1 MEKKE
6 KTIYE
11 KLLAV
16 QNELKAPKDKR
27 NNFGGYNYRSCESIL
42 EAVKPL
48 LQEQGLML
56 TIKDEVVN
64 IGDRYYVRATV
75 LLDDISSNGEI
86 AITALAREEEAK
98 KGMDASQ
105 ITGTASSYARKYAL
119 NGLFLIDD
127 TKDADTDEFHRTTQ
141 ENGQKTNVATQPNQP
156 PAKKIALTQ
165 KIVDEKLKFILD
177 QTDTETVKN
186 IWLNLS
192 KMYEINKDTALG
204 GILFKATENKVL
216 ELTKNKENGKNTDT
230 VASGRNQYACENRN
244 NGK

>member
-11 KLLAV
+11 KLLSV
-16 QNELKAPKDKR
+16 QNELKAPKDKK
-27 NNFGGYNYRSCESIL
+27 NTFGGYNYRSCEGIL

-48 LQEQGLML
+48 LQAQGLML

-64 IGDRYYVRATV
+64 IGDRYYVKATV

-165 KIVDEKLKFILD
+165 KIVDEKLKFILE

-216 ELTKNKENGKNTDT
+216 ELTKK
-230 VASGRNQYACENRN
+230 
-244 NGK
+244 

>member
-27 NNFGGYNYRSCESIL
+27 NNFGGYNYRSCEGIL

-165 KIVDEKLKFILD
+165 KIVDEKLKFILE
-177 QTDTETVKN
+177 QTDKETVKN
-186 IWLNLS
+186 IYLNLS

-204 GILFKATENKVL
+204 GILFKATENKIL

-230 VASGRNQYACENRN
+230 IASGKN
-244 NGK
+244 

>member
-27 NNFGGYNYRSCESIL
+27 NNFGGYNFRSCEGIL

-165 KIVDEKLKFILD
+165 KIVDEKLKFILE
-177 QTDTETVKN
+177 QTDKETVKN
-186 IWLNLS
+186 IYLNLS

-216 ELTKNKENGKNTDT
+216 ELTKNKENEKNTDT
-230 VASGRNQYACENRN
+230 IASGKN
-244 NGK
+244 

>member
-27 NNFGGYNYRSCESIL
+27 NSFGGYNYRSCEGIL

-165 KIVDEKLKFILD
+165 KIVDEKLKFILE

-230 VASGRNQYACENRN
+230 IASGKN
-244 NGK
+244 

>member
-27 NNFGGYNYRSCESIL
+27 NNFGGYNFRSCEGIL

-48 LQEQGLML
+48 LQEQGLLL

-165 KIVDEKLKFILD
+165 KIVDEKLKFILE
-177 QTDTETVKN
+177 QTDKETVKN
-186 IWLNLS
+186 IYLNLS

-230 VASGRNQYACENRN
+230 IASGKN
-244 NGK
+244 

>member
-27 NNFGGYNYRSCESIL
+27 NTFGGYNYRSCEGIL

-48 LQEQGLML
+48 LQAQGLML

-127 TKDADTDEFHRTTQ
+127 TKDADTNEFHRTTQ

-165 KIVDEKLKFILD
+165 KIVDEKLKFILE
-177 QTDTETVKN
+177 QTDTDTVKN

-230 VASGRNQYACENRN
+230 VASGKN
-244 NGK
+244 

>member
-165 KIVDEKLKFILD
+165 KIVDEKLKFILE

-204 GILFKATENKVL
+204 GILFKATENKIL

-230 VASGRNQYACENRN
+230 IASGKN
-244 NGK
+244 

>member
-11 KLLAV
+11 KLLSV
-16 QNELKAPKDKR
+16 QNELKAPKDKK
-27 NNFGGYNYRSCESIL
+27 NTFGGYNYRSCESIL

-165 KIVDEKLKFILD
+165 KIVDEKLKFILE

-230 VASGRNQYACENRN
+230 IASGKN
-244 NGK
+244 

>member
-27 NNFGGYNYRSCESIL
+27 NNFGGYNFRSCEGIL

-64 IGDRYYVRATV
+64 IGDRYYVRATA

-165 KIVDEKLKFILD
+165 KIVDEKLKFILE
-177 QTDTETVKN
+177 QTDKETVKN
-186 IWLNLS
+186 IYLNLS

-204 GILFKATENKVL
+204 GILFKATENKIL

-230 VASGRNQYACENRN
+230 IASGKN
-244 NGK
+244 

>member
-27 NNFGGYNYRSCESIL
+27 NNFGGYNYRSCEGIL

-165 KIVDEKLKFILD
+165 KIVDEKLKFILE
-177 QTDTETVKN
+177 QTDKETVKN
-186 IWLNLS
+186 IYLNLS

-230 VASGRNQYACENRN
+230 IASGKN
-244 NGK
+244 

>member
-11 KLLAV
+11 KLLTV

-27 NNFGGYNYRSCESIL
+27 NNFGGYNYRSCEGVL

-48 LQEQGLML
+48 LQAQGLML

-64 IGDRYYVRATV
+64 IGDRYYVRATA

-86 AITALAREEEAK
+86 AVTALAREEEAK

-165 KIVDEKLKFILD
+165 KIVDEKLKFILE
-177 QTDTETVKN
+177 QTDTDTVKN

-216 ELTKNKENGKNTDT
+216 ELTKK
-230 VASGRNQYACENRN
+230 
-244 NGK
+244 

>member
-11 KLLAV
+11 KLLTV

-27 NNFGGYNYRSCESIL
+27 NNFGGYNYRSCEGIL

-165 KIVDEKLKFILD
+165 KIVDEKLKFILE
-177 QTDTETVKN
+177 QTDKETVKN
-186 IWLNLS
+186 IYLNLS

-204 GILFKATENKVL
+204 GILFKATENKIL

-230 VASGRNQYACENRN
+230 IASGKN
-244 NGK
+244 

>member
-27 NNFGGYNYRSCESIL
+27 NNFGGYNFRSCEGIL

-48 LQEQGLML
+48 LQAQGLML

-64 IGDRYYVRATV
+64 IGDRYYVKATA

-86 AITALAREEEAK
+86 AVTALAREEETK

-165 KIVDEKLKFILD
+165 KIVDEKLKFILE
-177 QTDTETVKN
+177 QTDKETVKN
-186 IWLNLS
+186 IYLNLS

-216 ELTKNKENGKNTDT
+216 ELTKNKENEKNTDT
-230 VASGRNQYACENRN
+230 IASGKN
-244 NGK
+244 

>member
-27 NNFGGYNYRSCESIL
+27 NNFGGYNFRSCEGIL

-64 IGDRYYVRATV
+64 IGDRYYVKATV

-165 KIVDEKLKFILD
+165 KIVDEKLKFILE
-177 QTDTETVKN
+177 QTDKETVKN
-186 IWLNLS
+186 IYLNLS

-204 GILFKATENKVL
+204 GILFKATENKIL
-216 ELTKNKENGKNTDT
+216 ELTKNK
-230 VASGRNQYACENRN
+230 
-244 NGK
+244 

>member
-27 NNFGGYNYRSCESIL
+27 NNFGGYNYRSCEGIL

-165 KIVDEKLKFILD
+165 KIVDEKLKFILE

-186 IWLNLS
+186 IYLNLS

-204 GILFKATENKVL
+204 GILFKATENKIL

-230 VASGRNQYACENRN
+230 IASGKN
-244 NGK
+244 

>member
-11 KLLAV
+11 KLLTV

-27 NNFGGYNYRSCESIL
+27 NNFGGYNYRSCEGIL

-48 LQEQGLML
+48 LQEQELML

-127 TKDADTDEFHRTTQ
+127 TKDADTEEFHRTTQ
-141 ENGQKTNVATQPNQP
+141 ENGQKTNVATQVNQT

-165 KIVDEKLKFILD
+165 KIVDEKLKFILE

-230 VASGRNQYACENRN
+230 VASGKN
-244 NGK
+244 

>member
-11 KLLAV
+11 KLLTV

-27 NNFGGYNYRSCESIL
+27 NNFGGYNYRSCEGIL

-127 TKDADTDEFHRTTQ
+127 TKDADTEEFHRTTQ

-165 KIVDEKLKFILD
+165 KIVDEKLKFILE

-216 ELTKNKENGKNTDT
+216 ELTQK
-230 VASGRNQYACENRN
+230 
-244 NGK
+244 

>member
-11 KLLAV
+11 KLLSV
-16 QNELKAPKDKR
+16 QNEVKAPKDKR
-27 NNFGGYNYRSCESIL
+27 NDFGGYNYRSCEGIL

-56 TIKDEVVN
+56 TIKDDVVN

-165 KIVDEKLKFILD
+165 KIVDEKLKFILE

-192 KMYEINKDTALG
+192 KNVRNKQG
-204 GILFKATENKVL
+204 YGFGWNIIQG
-216 ELTKNKENGKNTDT
+216 NGK
-230 VASGRNQYACENRN
+230 
-244 NGK
+244 

>member
-27 NNFGGYNYRSCESIL
+27 NNFGGYNFRSCEGIL

-64 IGDRYYVRATV
+64 IGDRYYVRATA
-75 LLDDISSNGEI
+75 LLDDISSDGEI
-86 AITALAREEEAK
+86 AVTALAREEEAK

-165 KIVDEKLKFILD
+165 KIVDEKLKFILE

-230 VASGRNQYACENRN
+230 IASGKN
-244 NGK
+244 

>member
-27 NNFGGYNYRSCESIL
+27 NNFGGYNFRSCEGIL

-64 IGDRYYVRATV
+64 IGDRYYVRATA

-86 AITALAREEEAK
+86 AVTALAREEEAK

-105 ITGTASSYARKYAL
+105 ITGAASSYARKYAL

-165 KIVDEKLKFILD
+165 KIVDEKLKFILE

-216 ELTKNKENGKNTDT
+216 ELTKNKENEKNTDT
-230 VASGRNQYACENRN
+230 IASGKN
-244 NGK
+244 

>member
-27 NNFGGYNYRSCESIL
+27 NDYGGFNYRSCEGIL

-165 KIVDEKLKFILD
+165 KIVDEKLKFILE
-177 QTDTETVKN
+177 QTDKETVKN
-186 IWLNLS
+186 IYLNLS

-230 VASGRNQYACENRN
+230 IASGKN
-244 NGK
+244 

>member
-16 QNELKAPKDKR
+16 QNELKAPKDKK
-27 NNFGGYNYRSCESIL
+27 NTFGGYNYRSCEGIL

-64 IGDRYYVRATV
+64 IGDRYYVRATG

-165 KIVDEKLKFILD
+165 KIVDEKLKFILE
-177 QTDTETVKN
+177 QTDKETVKN
-186 IWLNLS
+186 IYLNLS

-230 VASGRNQYACENRN
+230 IASGKN
-244 NGK
+244 

>member
-27 NNFGGYNYRSCESIL
+27 NDYGGFNYRSCEGIL

-86 AITALAREEEAK
+86 AVTALAREEEAK

-165 KIVDEKLKFILD
+165 KIVDEKLKFILE
-177 QTDTETVKN
+177 QTDKETVKN
-186 IWLNLS
+186 IYLNLS

-230 VASGRNQYACENRN
+230 IASGKN
-244 NGK
+244 

>member
-27 NNFGGYNYRSCESIL
+27 NNFGGYNFRSCEGIL

-165 KIVDEKLKFILD
+165 KIVDEKLKFILE

-186 IWLNLS
+186 IYLNLS

-230 VASGRNQYACENRN
+230 IASGKN
-244 NGK
+244 

>member
-27 NNFGGYNYRSCESIL
+27 NNFGGYNFRSCEGIL

-165 KIVDEKLKFILD
+165 KIVDEKLKFILE

-192 KMYEINKDTALG
+192 KVYEINKDTALG

-230 VASGRNQYACENRN
+230 IASGKN
-244 NGK
+244 

>member
-11 KLLAV
+11 KLLTV

-27 NNFGGYNYRSCESIL
+27 NNFGGYNYRSCEGIL

-48 LQEQGLML
+48 LQAQGLML

-86 AITALAREEEAK
+86 AVTALAREEEAK

-165 KIVDEKLKFILD
+165 KIVDEKLKFILEQND
-177 QTDTETVKN
+177 TDTVKN

-230 VASGRNQYACENRN
+230 IASGKN
-244 NGK
+244 

>member
-27 NNFGGYNYRSCESIL
+27 NNFGGYNYRSCEGIL

-127 TKDADTDEFHRTTQ
+127 TKDADTEEFHRTTQ
-141 ENGQKTNVATQPNQP
+141 ENEQKSNVATQVNQP
-156 PAKKIALTQ
+156 PAKKISLTQ
-165 KIVDEKLKFILD
+165 KIVDEKLKFILE

-230 VASGRNQYACENRN
+230 VASGKN
-244 NGK
+244 

>member
-27 NNFGGYNYRSCESIL
+27 NNFGGYNYRSCEGIL

-165 KIVDEKLKFILD
+165 KIVDEKLKFILE

-204 GILFKATENKVL
+204 GILFKATENKIL

-230 VASGRNQYACENRN
+230 IASGKN
-244 NGK
+244 

>member
-27 NNFGGYNYRSCESIL
+27 NNFGGYNFRSCEGIL

-48 LQEQGLML
+48 LQEQGLLL

-64 IGDRYYVRATV
+64 IGDRYYVRATA

-127 TKDADTDEFHRTTQ
+127 TKDTDTDEIHRTTQ
-141 ENGQKTNVATQPNQP
+141 KNGQKTNVATPPNQP

-165 KIVDEKLKFILD
+165 KIVDEKLKFILE

-230 VASGRNQYACENRN
+230 IASGKN
-244 NGK
+244 

>member
-11 KLLAV
+11 KLLTV

-27 NNFGGYNYRSCESIL
+27 NNFGGYNYRSCEGIL
-42 EAVKPL
+42 ESVKPL
-48 LQEQGLML
+48 LQAQGLML

-64 IGDRYYVRATV
+64 IGDRYYVKATV

-86 AITALAREEEAK
+86 AVTALAREEEAK

-127 TKDADTDEFHRTTQ
+127 TKDADTDEYHRTTQ
-141 ENGQKTNVATQPNQP
+141 ENGQKRT
-156 PAKKIALTQ
+156 
-165 KIVDEKLKFILD
+165 
-177 QTDTETVKN
+177 
-186 IWLNLS
+186 W
-192 KMYEINKDTALG
+192 
-204 GILFKATENKVL
+204 
-216 ELTKNKENGKNTDT
+216 
-230 VASGRNQYACENRN
+230 
-244 NGK
+244 

>member
-27 NNFGGYNYRSCESIL
+27 NNFGGYNFRSCEGIL

-48 LQEQGLML
+48 LQEQELML

-64 IGDRYYVRATV
+64 IGDRYYVRATA
-75 LLDDISSNGEI
+75 LLVDISSNGEI

-165 KIVDEKLKFILD
+165 KIVDEKLKFILE

-230 VASGRNQYACENRN
+230 IASGKN
-244 NGK
+244 

>member
-27 NNFGGYNYRSCESIL
+27 NDYGGFNYRSCEGIL

-165 KIVDEKLKFILD
+165 KIVDEKLKFILE

-216 ELTKNKENGKNTDT
+216 ELTKK
-230 VASGRNQYACENRN
+230 
-244 NGK
+244 

>member
-16 QNELKAPKDKR
+16 QNELKAPKDKK
-27 NNFGGYNYRSCESIL
+27 NTFGGYNYRSCEGIL

-64 IGDRYYVRATV
+64 IGDRYYVRATA
-75 LLDDISSNGEI
+75 LLDDISSDGEI
-86 AITALAREEEAK
+86 AVTALAREEEAK

-165 KIVDEKLKFILD
+165 KIVDEKLKFILE

-230 VASGRNQYACENRN
+230 IASGKN
-244 NGK
+244 

>member
-11 KLLAV
+11 KLLSV

-27 NNFGGYNYRSCESIL
+27 NNFGGYNYRSCEGIL

-48 LQEQGLML
+48 LQEQELML

-165 KIVDEKLKFILD
+165 KIVDEKLKFILE

-192 KMYEINKDTALG
+192 KMYEINKNTALG

-230 VASGRNQYACENRN
+230 IASGKN
-244 NGK
+244 

>member
-27 NNFGGYNYRSCESIL
+27 NNFGGYNYRSCEGIL

-165 KIVDEKLKFILD
+165 KIVDEKLKFILE

-186 IWLNLS
+186 IYLNLS

-230 VASGRNQYACENRN
+230 IASGKN
-244 NGK
+244 

>member
-27 NNFGGYNYRSCESIL
+27 NNFGGYNFRSCEGIL

-48 LQEQGLML
+48 LQEQGLLL

-165 KIVDEKLKFILD
+165 KIVDEKLKFILE

-230 VASGRNQYACENRN
+230 IASGKN
-244 NGK
+244 

>member
-16 QNELKAPKDKR
+16 QNELKAPKDKK
-27 NNFGGYNYRSCESIL
+27 NTFGGYNYRSCEGIL

-48 LQEQGLML
+48 LQEQELML

-165 KIVDEKLKFILD
+165 KIVDEKLKFILE
-177 QTDTETVKN
+177 QTDKETVKN
-186 IWLNLS
+186 IYLNLS

-204 GILFKATENKVL
+204 GILFKATENKIL

-230 VASGRNQYACENRN
+230 IASGKN
-244 NGK
+244 